1 MKKALLIMF
10 ACACMCACRTQ
21 KVVTEHHD
29 TLYANKVQVDT
40 FYQSKIEFDSIFF
53 RDSIF
58 VYANDSVQIKE
69 IWKWREK
76 YIYKTDTI
84 HDLKSATDTIYKTNI
99 DYKVVCDELSKW
111 QKLKLDCG
119 EFFMAMVVVLLGVMI
134 IPLFDKDKK

>member
-1 MKKALLIMF
+1 MKKAIFIMF

-111 QKLKLDCG
+111 QKLKLEVFDFLVFILIVCL
-119 EFFMAMVVVLLGVMI
+119 AILI
-134 IPLFDKDKK
+134 IPIFKKEK

>member
-1 MKKALLIMF
+1 
-10 ACACMCACRTQ
+10 MCACKTQ

-111 QKLKLDCG
+111 QKLKLEVFDFLVFILIVCL
-119 EFFMAMVVVLLGVMI
+119 AILI
-134 IPLFDKDKK
+134 IPIFKKEK